1 MKSKIAPVVFLIC
14 LIAFFNG
21 FTQRTSRPPTNYPS
35 VIDADAISKS
45 ITKRY
50 NSINAGADY
59 IQSRVNQL
67 NEKLGNLQYV
77 DKTRYNK
84 INMGIESFV
93 EYLNSQNVDFSNSTN
108 KRLVDSHLTEISNT
122 IDKAFKYREETIEI
136 PVWWKNEEGTGWTK
150 GYLQSTPK

>member
-77 DKTRYNK
+77 DKTR
-84 INMGIESFV
+84 
-93 EYLNSQNVDFSNSTN
+93 
-108 KRLVDSHLTEISNT
+108 
-122 IDKAFKYREETIEI
+122 
-136 PVWWKNEEGTGWTK
+136 
-150 GYLQSTPK
+150 

>member
-21 FTQRTSRPPTNYPS
+21 FTQRTSRPPNNYPS

-77 DKTRYNK
+77 DKTRYNE

-93 EYLNSQNVDFSNSTN
+93 EYLNSQHVDFSNSTN

-136 PVWWKNEEGTGWTK
+136 PVWWKNDEGTGWTK
-150 GYLQSTPK
+150 GYLQSKPK